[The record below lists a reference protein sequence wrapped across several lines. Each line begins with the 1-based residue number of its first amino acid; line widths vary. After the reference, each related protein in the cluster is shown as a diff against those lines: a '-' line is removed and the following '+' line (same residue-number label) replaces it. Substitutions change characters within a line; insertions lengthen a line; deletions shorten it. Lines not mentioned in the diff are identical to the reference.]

1 MCKPNHQALGD
12 DILAPMN
19 GLTPYRLLLVALTY
33 LIIQGCGGGTSS
45 GTLLQDFNVSG
56 RWTGTMSNQGGT
68 RLISVSMTLTDVAGA
83 VTGIIVTPD
92 YECATSGVLASGV
105 ATKTPT
111 STGGDDPL
119 TFDNEMS
126 TRGMLTIT
134 WNPSPAE
141 NAPDRASEIQIALTG
156 TSSDLSGNYTGY
168 WNLAT
173 DTPIDEL
180 CGSSTITPTRQ
191 TQGVMTL
198 SRS

>member
-1 MCKPNHQALGD
+1 MWKPHHQALGD

-19 GLTPYRLLLVALTY
+19 RLTPYKWLLVALAC
-33 LIIQGCGGGTSS
+33 LILQGCGGGTSS

-56 RWTGTMSNQGGT
+56 RWTGTMSNQDGT
-68 RLISVSMTLTDVAGA
+68 RLVSVSMTLTDVAGA
-83 VTGIIVTPD
+83 VTGIILTPD
-92 YECATSGVLASGV
+92 YECVTSGKASGT
-105 ATKTPT
+105 ATKT
-111 STGGDDPL
+111 SMNTGGDDPL

-141 NAPDRASEIQIALTG
+141 NAPDRVSEIQIALTG

-173 DTPIDEL
+173 DDDGL
-180 CGSSTITPTRQ
+180 CGSVALTPSKQ
-191 TQGVMTL
+191 TEGVMTL

>member
-1 MCKPNHQALGD
+1 MWKPNHQAPGD

-19 GLTPYRLLLVALTY
+19 GLTPYKLLLVALTC

-45 GTLLQDFNVSG
+45 GTLLQEFNVSG
-56 RWTGTMSNQGGT
+56 RWTGTMSNVDST
-68 RLISVSMTLTDVAGA
+68 RLISVSMTMTDVAGT
-83 VTGIIVTPD
+83 VTGVILTPD
-92 YECATSGVLASGV
+92 YECTTSGILASGV

-111 STGGDDPL
+111 NTGGDDPL

-126 TRGMLTIT
+126 TRGMLTIV
-134 WNPSPAE
+134 WNPSPADS
-141 NAPDRASEIQIALTG
+141 APDRLSEIQIALTG

-168 WNLAT
+168 WNLET
-173 DTPIDEL
+173 GTPLDEL

>member
-1 MCKPNHQALGD
+1 MLKPNHQGPGD
-12 DILAPMN
+12 DILALMN
-19 GLTPYRLLLVALTY
+19 RLTPYKLLLVALTC

-45 GTLLQDFNVSG
+45 GTLLQGFNVSG
-56 RWTGTMSNQGGT
+56 HWTGTMSNQDGT
-68 RLISVSMTLTDVAGA
+68 RLLPLSMTLTAVAGA

-92 YECATSGVLASGV
+92 YECTTSGYLSSGV
-105 ATKTPT
+105 ATQTAQN
-111 STGGDDPL
+111 TGGDNPL

-126 TRGMLTIT
+126 TRGMLTIE
-134 WNPSPAE
+134 WIASDE
-141 NAPDRASEIQIALTG
+141 NSPDRVSKIQIALTG

-180 CGSSTITPTRQ
+180 CGSSTLTPTRQ

>member
-1 MCKPNHQALGD
+1 MWKPNHQALGD

-19 GLTPYRLLLVALTY
+19 RLTPYKWLLVALAC
-33 LIIQGCGGGTSS
+33 LILQGCGGGTSS

-56 RWTGTMSNQGGT
+56 RWTGTMSNQDGT
-68 RLISVSMTLTDVAGA
+68 RLVSVSMTLTDVAGA
-83 VTGIIVTPD
+83 VTGIILTPD
-92 YECATSGVLASGV
+92 YECVTSGKLESGV
-105 ATKTPT
+105 ATKTAT

-126 TRGMLTIT
+126 TRLTIT
-134 WNPSPAE
+134 WSPSPAE
-141 NAPDRASEIQIALTG
+141 NAPDRTSEIQIALTG

-173 DTPIDEL
+173 DDDGL
-180 CGSSTITPTRQ
+180 CGSVALTPSKQ
-191 TQGVMTL
+191 TEGVMTL

>member
-1 MCKPNHQALGD
+1 MWKPNHQALGD

-19 GLTPYRLLLVALTY
+19 TLTPYKWLLVALTC

-83 VTGIIVTPD
+83 VTGIILTPD
-92 YECATSGVLASGV
+92 YECVTSGYLSGGV
-105 ATKTPT
+105 ATKTAT
-111 STGGDDPL
+111 NTGGDDPL

-126 TRGMLTIT
+126 TRGMLTIEWT
-134 WNPSPAE
+134 
-141 NAPDRASEIQIALTG
+141 APDENGPDRPSKIQIALTG

-180 CGSSTITPTRQ
+180 CGSSTLTPTMQ

>member
-1 MCKPNHQALGD
+1 MCKPNHQAPGD
-12 DILAPMN
+12 DILAPMHR
-19 GLTPYRLLLVALTY
+19 LTPYKLLLVALTC

-45 GTLLQDFNVSG
+45 GTLLQEFNVSG
-56 RWTGTMSNQGGT
+56 RWTGTMSNVDST
-68 RLISVSMTLTDVAGA
+68 RLISVSITLDDIAGT
-83 VTGIIVTPD
+83 VNGIIVTPD
-92 YECATSGVLASGV
+92 YECVTSGKVSGT
-105 ATKTPT
+105 ATKTT
-111 STGGDDPL
+111 TNTGGDDPL

-180 CGSSTITPTRQ
+180 CGSSSITPTRQ

>member
-1 MCKPNHQALGD
+1 MLKPNHQGPGD
-12 DILAPMN
+12 DILALMN
-19 GLTPYRLLLVALTY
+19 RLTPYKLLLVALTC

-45 GTLLQDFNVSG
+45 GTLLQEFNVSG
-56 RWTGTMSNQGGT
+56 HWTGTMSNLDGT
-68 RLISVSMTLTDVAGA
+68 RLIPLTMTLMDVDGT
-83 VTGIIVTPD
+83 VTGVVLSPE
-92 YECATSGVLASGV
+92 YECVTSGVLTNGT
-105 ATKTPT
+105 ATQTRT
-111 STGGDDPL
+111 GTGGDDPL

-126 TRGMLTIT
+126 TRGMLTIE
-134 WNPSPAE
+134 WIASDE
-141 NAPDRASEIQIALTG
+141 NSPDRVSKIQIALTG

-180 CGSSTITPTRQ
+180 CGSSTLTPTRQ

>member
-1 MCKPNHQALGD
+1 MWKPNHQALGD

-19 GLTPYRLLLVALTY
+19 RLTPYKLLLVALTC

-45 GTLLQDFNVSG
+45 GTLLQEFNVSG
-56 RWTGTMSNQGGT
+56 HWTGTMSNQDGT
-68 RLISVSMTLTDVAGA
+68 RLISVSMTLADVAGA

-92 YECATSGVLASGV
+92 YECTTSGYLSSGV
-105 ATKTPT
+105 ATKTAQN
-111 STGGDDPL
+111 TGGDDPL

-126 TRGMLTIT
+126 TRGMLTIE
-134 WNPSPAE
+134 WIASDE
-141 NAPDRASEIQIALTG
+141 NSPDRVSKIQIALTG

-180 CGSSTITPTRQ
+180 CGSVTHTPGLQ